1 MGFFDNIGGATD
13 ITEVL
18 NIWNDIGVFSYVIP
32 FLLIFSIVFAILQK
46 SNILSDETHPNKPIL
61 AIISVSAG
69 LLSLQFDF
77 VSEFFAVIFP
87 RFGIGISILLV
98 AVIFIGFL
106 NMGIGG
112 DNETSKKAM
121 AAVGWLV
128 GVSIVFWSLSEWDN
142 FSSAGGFGIYF
153 SDNFWSLFVLG
164 LIIAAIAFAIR
175 DPNKPSR
182 SRSSVGVT
190 NAS

>member
-1 MGFFDNIGGATD
+1 MGFFDNIGGATN

-32 FLLIFSIVFAILQK
+32 FLLIFSIIFAILQK
-46 SNILSDETHPNKPIL
+46 SHILSDEKNPNKAIL

-106 NMGIGG
+106 NQGIEGKN
-112 DNETSKKAM
+112 DTSKKAM
-121 AAVGWLV
+121 AAIGWLV

-142 FSSAGGFGIYF
+142 FSSVGGFGIYF
-153 SDNFWSLFVLG
+153 SDNFWSLVVLG
-164 LIIAAIAFAIR
+164 VIIAAIAFAI
-175 DPNKPSR
+175 KSPS
-182 SRSSVGVT
+182 SSSGGK
-190 NAS
+190 SS